1 MHGIIARMVFYTH
14 DTVRE
19 RCRRLLG
26 DAVEPLTVAVI
37 AEELDTT
44 PAQAARALRQLEQE
58 AAAVR
63 QPGPRP
69 RGWRTPD
76 TWTSR

>member
-1 MHGIIARMVFYTH
+1 MVFTTA

-19 RCRRLLG
+19 RARRLLN
-26 DAVEPLTVAVI
+26 AATEPLTVVVL
-37 AEELDTT
+37 AEELATT
-44 PAQAARALRQLEQE
+44 PAQASRALRQLEQE
-58 AAAVR
+58 DAAVR

>member
-1 MHGIIARMVFYTH
+1 MVFTVA

-19 RCRRLLG
+19 RARRLLNT
-26 DAVEPLTVAVI
+26 ATEPLTVAVL
-37 AEELDTT
+37 AEELATT

-58 AAAVR
+58 DAAVR